1 VDELVAGYL
10 TDTDAKLKPFLYHHD
25 QVNSVSAVSG
35 HNGGTIQSTTYGAF
49 GNTRSTTGASPNR
62 LQYTGRENDNT
73 GLYYYRARYY
83 DPEIGRFI
91 SEDPLGFGA
100 GDVNFYVY
108 VGNNPVNFN
117 DPSGKIIGIDDLVV
131 WGGLKTA
138 QYAVRGISYVFGNPM
153 TTEQINKM
161 DSSLMSAW
169 KTTTAVTPY
178 VVGATT
184 SVLTGSKIPGL
195 WATWGTETAV
205 GILAG
210 DPSHE
215 IGLPPFDILGTGRIF
230 DMFDAIDLLN
240 PTPLNEGNFSS
251 LNSTF
256 SNQAAGGFV
265 LYPNKPNT
273 NMMQSVYAK

>member
-1 VDELVAGYL
+1 V
-10 TDTDAKLKPFLYHHD
+10 
-25 QVNSVSAVSG
+25 
-35 HNGGTIQSTTYGAF
+35 TYSAF
-49 GNTRSTTGASPNR
+49 GAMLSETGTSPNR
-62 LQYTGRENDNT
+62 LKYTGREDDGT

-83 DPEIGRFI
+83 DPETGRFI

-100 GDVNFYVY
+100 RDVNFYAY

-161 DSSLMSAW
+161 HSSLMSAW

-184 SVLTGSKIPGL
+184 SVLTGSRPGL
-195 WATWGTETAV
+195 WATWGTETAI
-205 GILAG
+205 GLLAG

-215 IGLPPFDILGTGRIF
+215 IGLPPFDILNPEIIL
-230 DMFDAIDLLN
+230 DIFDAIDLFN
-240 PTPLNEGNFSS
+240 PTPLNQGDFSS
-251 LNSTF
+251 FNSTF

-265 LYPNKPNT
+265 LYPNKSNT
-273 NMMQSVYAK
+273 NMMQSVYTK